1 MVKSKFFVG
10 FIPIFLLCLVVSS
23 VSAASRDDSQTAI
36 KIAESRLSLVYKT
49 VLEAEK
55 AGANVSSLL
64 YKLNNGSAMLSE
76 AYMQYQ
82 IGNFSEAVNFANQ
95 SSNYLNGIESEANNL
110 RDNTV
115 MERNQRILTSTVV
128 SALAVGAVLFAGVFG
143 WRFFKD
149 KYYKRSLKMKPEVQ
163 ANDSE

>member
-1 MVKSKFFVG
+1 M
-10 FIPIFLLCLVVSS
+10 
-23 VSAASRDDSQTAI
+23 
-36 KIAESRLSLVYKT
+36 SLVYKS

-55 AGANVSSLL
+55 TGANVSSLL
-64 YKLNNGSAMLSE
+64 YKLNNGSTMLSE
-76 AYMQYQ
+76 AYMQYR

-95 SSNYLNGIESEANNL
+95 SFNYLDGIESEANSL

-115 MERNQRILTSTVV
+115 MERNQRILTSAVV
-128 SALAVGAVLFAGVFG
+128 SALAVGAVLFAGIFG